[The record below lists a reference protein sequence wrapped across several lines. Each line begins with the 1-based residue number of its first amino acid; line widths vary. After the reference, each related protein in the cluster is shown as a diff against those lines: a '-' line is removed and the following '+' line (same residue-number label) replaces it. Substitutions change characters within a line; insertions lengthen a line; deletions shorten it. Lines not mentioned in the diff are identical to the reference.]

1 MSQNRSSSSNTGN
14 RSDKFDRMIRQ
25 SMESSVG
32 LNHSQERQS
41 SDNGLNMMFH
51 QSGEDSSTILDLP
64 FEQSYQVFGNSGKP
78 IQDINRAYG
87 APVDPEPDPQPLM
100 LLGVLPQPEFSTDV
114 QVEEPSPLLPVL
126 DGIPN
131 IEDSSLEPNAVNIL
145 EEDNQ
150 LLENGDSIPPPDV
163 PMEAIPKALQVQLI
177 QDPNEEPDLFQLR
190 KAMTEFLFQDI
201 SMIQDP
207 DTGED
212 IPNPLET
219 QSAITMGHLITKHIM
234 YGLIYDDDIMN
245 SIAQIMERMN
255 RVSESNI

>member
-1 MSQNRSSSSNTGN
+1 MSQNRSNTDN

-32 LNHSQERQS
+32 LNRSQERQS
-41 SDNGLNMMFH
+41 SNIGLDMMFH
-51 QSGEDSSTILDLP
+51 QSGEEDSSTILDLP
-64 FEQSYQVFGNSGKP
+64 FDESYQVFGSSGHP

-87 APVDPEPDPQPLM
+87 APVNPEPDPQPLI
-100 LLGVLPQPEFSTDV
+100 LLGVLPQIEYSTDV
-114 QVEEPSPLLPVL
+114 QVAEPAALLPVL
-126 DGIPN
+126 NAIPN
-131 IEDSSLEPNAVNIL
+131 IEDPDLEPNAVNIV

-150 LLENGDSIPPPDV
+150 LLENGDAIPPPDV

-201 SMIQDP
+201 GMVKDP
-207 DTGED
+207 ETGED

-219 QSAITMGHLITKHIM
+219 QSAITMGHLITKNIM
-234 YGLIYDDDIMN
+234 YGLVYDDDIMN

-255 RVSESNI
+255 RVAERNV